1 MPDSINPPHYQ
12 GAVECIEAIE
22 SLGLGQDYCRGNAIK
37 YLWRLGKKGEPLEDA
52 RKAKWYIERLILQL
66 ETEAPTQQSEETMS
80 MNIPTI
86 DGDWQPLTDDTP
98 RGTYWWCK
106 GDGTQSHVIRW
117 EPRGDTSWAWVIYT
131 FGQDCFHTNSLTGS
145 TYKKGYVRPYDPPPG
160 PVLPQPI
167 QGEKPVLGVVTIPD
181 GKRHHAAKI
190 GQWVSYGNGWIF
202 NDSKP
207 PAGYTFTPDESYQKS
222 R

>member
-117 EPRGDTSWAWVIYT
+117 EPRGDTSWALVIYT
-131 FGQDCFHTNSLTGS
+131 FGHDCFHTNSLTGS
-145 TYKKGYVRPYDPPPG
+145 TYKKGYVRPYESTLG
-160 PVLPQPI
+160 PVI
-167 QGEKPVLGVVTIPD
+167 EKPVQGTCPGIAGVLTLPN
-181 GKRHHAAKI
+181 GERWNATKI
-190 GQWVSYGNGWIF
+190 GRVVHYSHCYSVETGTY
-202 NDSKP
+202 DRL
-207 PAGYTFTPDESYQKS
+207 PAGHAFTPDES
-222 R
+222 